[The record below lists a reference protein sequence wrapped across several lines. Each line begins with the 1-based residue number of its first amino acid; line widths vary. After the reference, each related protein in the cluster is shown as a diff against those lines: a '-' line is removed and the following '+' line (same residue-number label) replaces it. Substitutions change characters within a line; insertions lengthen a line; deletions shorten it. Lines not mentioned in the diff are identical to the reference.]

1 MNHLEGREIPS
12 DIVLHSS
19 KIDSSNHVDIGVTDK
34 VNVTSVNGITEYF
47 PFSSEQIHDTTQK
60 EDDDIENQL
69 IPTVTGNR
77 IYPWSDN
84 SNLIQLYGQT
94 QGWEE
99 DSSLPEGWNDGSEG
113 WS

>member
-1 MNHLEGREIPS
+1 MF
-12 DIVLHSS
+12 HSS
-19 KIDSSNHVDIGVTDK
+19 EIDSSNHVHIGVTDK
-34 VNVTSVNGITEYF
+34 VDIPSVNGIAEYL

-77 IYPWSDN
+77 IYPWSDTTD
-84 SNLIQLYGQT
+84 LIQLYDQT
-94 QGWEE
+94 EGWEE